1 VEDGVTAGASA
12 DVEVDEEVSAG
23 FTTTPLFQIN
33 FFPDFT
39 QV

>member
-12 DVEVDEEVSAG
+12 DVEVDEELSVG
-23 FTTTPLFQIN
+23 LTTTPLLQIN
-33 FFPDFT
+33 FLPDFM